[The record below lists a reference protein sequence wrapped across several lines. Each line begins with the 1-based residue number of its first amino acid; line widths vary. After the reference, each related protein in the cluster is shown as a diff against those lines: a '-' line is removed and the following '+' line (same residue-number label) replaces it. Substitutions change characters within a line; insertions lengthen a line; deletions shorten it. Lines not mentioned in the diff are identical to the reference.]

1 MVFVIV
7 LNQGEGG
14 SMRRR
19 VAEKILSVVMSAAM
33 AMACVPLSALAEVV
47 ETDGFSCYI
56 LEFVYG

>member
-1 MVFVIV
+1 
-7 LNQGEGG
+7 
-14 SMRRR
+14 MRRR

-33 AMACVPLSALAEVV
+33 AMDCVPLSALAEVV